1 MTNNDTLTQQVTEM
15 RHELALIANAPA
27 GAPRG
32 PSGRFYTDPAYFDYE
47 RKTVLRKNWHCV
59 GRADELT
66 NVGDY
71 RAIQLLDEPLI
82 VVRDTEKIKVLS
94 NVCRH
99 RGMPLVKDTGNAK
112 RFVCSY
118 HAWTYGTDGAL
129 LRAARMKNAS
139 FDLKSCRLPEMCSEE
154 RYGFIYVCLDS
165 SPPDIDKV
173 LAGLEAVIGHYQ
185 PELFRIVHTATE
197 IWKTNWKCLV
207 ENFMEGYH
215 LSVVHPETLHGYTPT
230 GLSKKGP
237 SGEGFTSYFAKYPQ
251 GIETRGQGAPG
262 LDDDERARSSLFSVF
277 PCQVASVAA
286 SLLVSL
292 SIRPVKVDEIE
303 VTWTMSTFGDELDGD
318 TIEKRISLWE
328 EVNREDRE
336 KLEIMQTALSSV
348 HATGGP
354 LAGPDY
360 EGTVFDFLSWQA
372 RQDMAFDTAAQGA

>member
-1 MTNNDTLTQQVTEM
+1 MNDTIGTPQVVTAM
-15 RHELALIANAPA
+15 RHELAEIAASPVD
-27 GAPRG
+27 APRG
-32 PSGRFYTDPAYFDYE
+32 PSGRFYTDPAYFEYE
-47 RKTVLRKNWHCV
+47 CKTVLRKNWHCV
-59 GRADELT
+59 GRADELAS
-66 NVGDY
+66 VGDY
-71 RAIQLLDEPLI
+71 LTVQLLDEPLI
-82 VVRDTEKIKVLS
+82 IVRDTETIKALS

-99 RGMPLVKDTGNAK
+99 RGMPLVQDTGNAK

-139 FDLKSCRLPEMCSEE
+139 FDAKTCRLPEFFCVE
-154 RYGFIYVCLDS
+154 RFGFIYVCLDAM
-165 SPPDIDKV
+165 PPDIDTA
-173 LAGLEAVIGHYQ
+173 LAGLEAIIGHYRPDQ
-185 PELFRIVHTATE
+185 FHIVHTATE
-197 IWKTNWKCLV
+197 VWKTNWKCLV

-237 SGEGFTSYFAKYPQ
+237 SGEGFTSYLAKYPQ
-251 GIETRGQGAPG
+251 DLQWRGQGAPE
-262 LDDDERARSSLFSVF
+262 LSDDERHRSSLFSIS

-292 SIRPVKVDEIE
+292 SIRPLKVDEIE
-303 VTWTMSTFGDELDGD
+303 VRWTMSTFGDELDGD
-318 TIEKRISLWE
+318 TIERRIALWE

-354 LAGPDY
+354 LAGTDY
-360 EGTVFDFLSWQA
+360 EGTVFDFLQWQA
-372 RQDMAFDTAAQGA
+372 RQDVNI